1 MAADCAGY
9 SYRKTDKMTV
19 ARANDSA
26 TLFSRYGTQDG
37 EGVRGQGDSHAGA
50 ARSEA
55 VMTNDLDARIHSARI
70 LVVDD
75 NLDQLDL
82 MEVML
87 RKHGYTH
94 VELTDDPTR
103 VASSY
108 AAAPY
113 DLILLDM
120 EMPVM
125 NGVDVMRQLKSVLKG
140 AFMPVIVLTAHEGAD
155 VRLQALKEGARDY
168 ISKPFVDTEFTHRI
182 RNHLEVRMLYNE
194 RERQNEILEQKV
206 SERTRE
212 LKETQTEILRR
223 LAKAGEYRDTDTGNH
238 VQRVAHSCR
247 ALAQAAG
254 LDAHTQEMIYMA
266 SPLHDIGKIG
276 IPDNILLK
284 KGRLTD
290 DEMVIM
296 RKHVDYGVDLLSNH
310 PAHVLQMACTIAQNH
325 HEKWDGTGYPNAL
338 SGEVI
343 PIEARIVAIC
353 DVFDALTSVRP
364 YKVAWTVE
372 AAIGFLNGQ
381 AGMHFDPRLITLFE
395 NILPE
400 IEAIRERFRD
410 PVEPHLDPT
419 QLVA

>member
-1 MAADCAGY
+1 MMD
-9 SYRKTDKMTV
+9 
-19 ARANDSA
+19 
-26 TLFSRYGTQDG
+26 
-37 EGVRGQGDSHAGA
+37 
-50 ARSEA
+50 
-55 VMTNDLDARIHSARI
+55 DLDSRIQSARI

-87 RKHGYTH
+87 RRHRYTN
-94 VELTDDPTR
+94 VELTDNPAR

-108 AAAPY
+108 AASPY

-125 NGVDVMRQLKSVLKG
+125 NGVDVMRELRGVLKG
-140 AFMPVIVLTAHEGAD
+140 AFMPVIVLTAHESAD

-168 ISKPFVDTEFTHRI
+168 LSKPFVETEFAHRI
-182 RNHLEVRMLYNE
+182 RNHLEVRMLYSE
-194 RERQNEILEQKV
+194 REKQNEILEQRV

-247 ALAQAAG
+247 ALALAAE
-254 LDAHTQEMIYMA
+254 LDEHTMEMIYMA

-290 DEMVIM
+290 EEMVIM
-296 RKHVDYGVDLLSNH
+296 RRHVDYGVDLLSNH
-310 PAHVLQMACTIAQNH
+310 SAHVLQMACSIAQNH
-325 HEKWDGTGYPNAL
+325 HEKWDGSGYPNAL
-338 SGEVI
+338 AGELI

-364 YKVAWTVE
+364 YKIAWTVE
-372 AAIGFLNGQ
+372 AAFGFLREQ
-381 AGMHFDPRLITLFE
+381 AGMHFDPRLIGLFE
-395 NILPE
+395 KILPE

-410 PVEPHLDPT
+410 PVDTHLDPT
-419 QLVA
+419 QRVA

>member
-1 MAADCAGY
+1 M
-9 SYRKTDKMTV
+9 TD
-19 ARANDSA
+19 
-26 TLFSRYGTQDG
+26 
-37 EGVRGQGDSHAGA
+37 
-50 ARSEA
+50 
-55 VMTNDLDARIHSARI
+55 DLDARIHTARI

-75 NLDQLDL
+75 NPDQLDL
-82 MEVML
+82 MEIML
-87 RKHGYTH
+87 RKQRYTN

-103 VASSY
+103 VAAAY
-108 AAAPY
+108 AATPY

-125 NGVDVMRQLKSVLKG
+125 NGVDVMRQLKGELKG
-140 AFMPVIVLTAHEGAD
+140 AFMPVIVLTAHEGAE
-155 VRLQALKEGARDY
+155 VRLQALQEGARDY
-168 ISKPFVDTEFTHRI
+168 ISKPFVDTEFAHRI
-182 RNHLEVRMLYNE
+182 RNHLEVRMLYSE
-194 RERQNEILEQKV
+194 REKQNEILEQKV
-206 SERTRE
+206 SERTQE
-212 LKETQTEILRR
+212 LKETQAEILRR

-247 ALAQAAG
+247 ALALAAG
-254 LDAHTQEMIYMA
+254 LDAHTREMIYMA

-296 RKHVDYGVDLLSNH
+296 RKHVDYGVDLLKDHS
-310 PAHVLQMACTIAQNH
+310 AHVLQMACSIAQNH
-325 HEKWDGTGYPNAL
+325 HEKWDGSGYPKAL
-338 SGEVI
+338 AGESI

-364 YKVAWTVE
+364 YKIAWTVE
-372 AAIGFLNGQ
+372 AAVGFLNEQSGQ
-381 AGMHFDPRLITLFE
+381 HFDPHLIALFV

-410 PVEPHLDPT
+410 PVDTHRDPPRR
-419 QLVA
+419 VA

>member
-1 MAADCAGY
+1 
-9 SYRKTDKMTV
+9 
-19 ARANDSA
+19 
-26 TLFSRYGTQDG
+26 
-37 EGVRGQGDSHAGA
+37 
-50 ARSEA
+50 
-55 VMTNDLDARIHSARI
+55 MTNDLDARIHSARI

-125 NGVDVMRQLKSVLKG
+125 NGVDVMRQLKGALKG

-194 RERQNEILEQKV
+194 REKQNEILEQRV

-247 ALAQAAG
+247 ALAQAVG
-254 LDAHTQEMIYMA
+254 LDEHTQEMIYMA

-290 DEMVIM
+290 DEMAIM

-310 PAHVLQMACTIAQNH
+310 PAHVLQMACTIAQYH
-325 HEKWDGTGYPNAL
+325 HEKWDGSGYPKAL
-338 SGEVI
+338 AGDVI

-364 YKVAWTVE
+364 YKIAWTVE
-372 AAIGFLNGQ
+372 AAVGFLNEQ
-381 AGMHFDPRLITLFE
+381 AGMHFDPNLVSLFVS
-395 NILPE
+395 ILPE

-410 PVEPHLDPT
+410 PVDT
-419 QLVA
+419 QRAA